1 MIQDFRPPSGKI
13 ILFTHVSGVVSALV
27 LVAGLQWMATLANR
41 HSEVPAP
48 IAAAL
53 TTSSS
58 PTAPNQTTAN
68 QTAARQAWQYFAQNW
83 QASGLVKPAPDQT
96 TSTLA
101 DVATTIV
108 ALISARELDV
118 IAAAEFDQKLTTLLN
133 TLETL
138 SQQPDQLASTYDIE
152 TTAAVMPE
160 PISADESAQQLN
172 RLGRSLKLV
181 ANRYPQHK
189 PQIDRLQQSWP
200 AGEPSPNMPN
210 TNDADIF
217 AGIESG
223 FPTLST
229 TAIDR
234 LLAAEITQH
243 QATAPLTANTNGLI
257 LSSLLYQKVQQP
269 LLAWAGGKAP

>member
-1 MIQDFRPPSGKI
+1 MIHDFRPPSGKI
-13 ILFTHVSGVVSALV
+13 IVFTHVSGVISALV
-27 LVAGLQWMATLANR
+27 LVAGLQWMATQANR
-41 HSEVPAP
+41 DSELPAP
-48 IAAAL
+48 IATLPANAL
-53 TTSSS
+53 
-58 PTAPNQTTAN
+58 PVQTQPSAN
-68 QTAARQAWQYFAQNW
+68 QVMAHQAWQYFAQHW
-83 QASGLVKPAPDQT
+83 QASGLVKSAADQT

-101 DVATTIV
+101 DIATTIV
-108 ALISARELDV
+108 ALTSARELDV
-118 IAAAEFDQKLTTLLN
+118 IPAAEFDQKLTTLLN

-210 TNDADIF
+210 TSDADIF

-223 FPTLST
+223 FPTLSA

-243 QATAPLTANTNGLI
+243 QATAPDTANTNGLI